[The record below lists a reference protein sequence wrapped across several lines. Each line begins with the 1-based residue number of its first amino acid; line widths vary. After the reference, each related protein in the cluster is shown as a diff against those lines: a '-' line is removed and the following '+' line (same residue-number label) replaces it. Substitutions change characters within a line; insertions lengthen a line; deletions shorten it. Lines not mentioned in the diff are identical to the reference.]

1 MTGDIYTRRGDTGE
15 TSLVGGARV
24 RKDCARVTAYGTVDE
39 LSSQVGLALAS
50 LPSLGAETR
59 ILDDA
64 LEFSQQRLFNCSSNL
79 ATPADPPS
87 PNTPTVTVADITAL
101 ERWIDVMT
109 IRVGGFPGFVLP
121 GGCETAARLH
131 VARTV
136 ARRAEREILTLA
148 TTEPVDTQI
157 LAFVNRLSDLLF
169 TAARYANIV
178 AGSTEVLW
186 DPKAEPPTA

>member
-1 MTGDIYTRRGDTGE
+1 MI
-15 TSLVGGARV
+15 
-24 RKDCARVTAYGTVDE
+24 AYGTVDE
-39 LSSQVGLALAS
+39 LSSQLGLALV
-50 LPSLGAETR
+50 SLGTPDIENR
-59 ILDDA
+59 LLGDA
-64 LEFSQQRLFNCSSNL
+64 LEFAQQRLFNCSSNL
-79 ATPADPPS
+79 ATPVQGAT
-87 PNTPTVTVADITAL
+87 NTPGVTSADVAAL

-109 IRVGGFPGFVLP
+109 IRTGDFPGFILP

-136 ARRAEREILTLA
+136 ARRAERDILTLEA
-148 TTEPVDTQI
+148 TESVDPQI

-169 TAARYANIV
+169 MAARYANVI